1 MFLLVIVSCR
11 LVTKSL
17 INALLFLI
25 ERNSSLRQKFMY
37 YVHGLRIIIRVF
49 VWLSLFL
56 LVRILLFR
64 HGVKSS
70 KETTKILN
78 YVTRVLASSLV
89 GAALWCLKSF
99 SVLLLAVSFQPKRFF
114 NPIQE
119 TIFHQYLI
127 QTLSGPPLMDINEQV
142 RSEAFGMSAGKEK
155 YVIDVRKLKKI
166 KRQKISAWTMKKLID
181 VARSSKLSVFSNQL
195 EECAEEEEDD
205 EDGEIF
211 KNANDKSDEE
221 LQMYKSIKSEFEAKS
236 AANYIFK
243 NVADTGC
250 E

>member
-11 LVTKSL
+11 LVTKSF

-25 ERNSSLRQKFMY
+25 ERNSSLRQRFMY
-37 YVHGLRIIIRVF
+37 YVHGLRIIIKVF

-64 HGVKSS
+64 HGVKRS
-70 KETTKILN
+70 KETSKILN

-99 SVLLLAVSFQPKRFF
+99 SVLLLAVSFQSKRFF

-127 QTLSGPPLMDINEQV
+127 QTLSGPPLMEINEQV
-142 RSEAFGMSAGKEK
+142 RSEAFGMPAGKEK
-155 YVIDVRKLKKI
+155 YVIDVRKL
-166 KRQKISAWTMKKLID
+166 
-181 VARSSKLSVFSNQL
+181 
-195 EECAEEEEDD
+195 
-205 EDGEIF
+205 
-211 KNANDKSDEE
+211 
-221 LQMYKSIKSEFEAKS
+221 
-236 AANYIFK
+236 
-243 NVADTGC
+243 
-250 E
+250 